1 MYAATSLRDA
11 YRKFRAKD
19 PSYVYAFG
27 QQAFF
32 VFVMGDAIKVHELL
46 PDVMIDDSPGYATI
60 RVHSLGFYQLVYRLV
75 ATGQKVAT
83 TAEGADPIGAQADT
97 CADGVLG
104 VRRHW
109 RGISELSW

>member
-11 YRKFRAKD
+11 YRKFWAKD

-60 RVHSLGFYQLVYRLV
+60 RIHSLGFYQLVYRLV
-75 ATGQKVAT
+75 ATGQKVAMV
-83 TAEGADPIGAQADT
+83 ARSVNAHGKVSYRHSEKFGEGGMPA
-97 CADGVLG
+97 
-104 VRRHW
+104 
-109 RGISELSW
+109 